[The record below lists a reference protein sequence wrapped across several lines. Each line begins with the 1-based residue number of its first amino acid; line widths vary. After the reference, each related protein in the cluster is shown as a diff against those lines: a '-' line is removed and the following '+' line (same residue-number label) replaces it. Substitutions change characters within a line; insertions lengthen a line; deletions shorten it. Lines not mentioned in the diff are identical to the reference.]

1 MRLSKEIKLG
11 LIAICAIALIIT
23 GVNFL
28 KGSSFLGG
36 DDIYYGYFPTS
47 GGIMPASSVA
57 VNGVGVGKVLSIE
70 YVPNEI
76 LERKVKVTFNIQN
89 KDIKIPKGSKIQIGS
104 LDLFNKAIILTFAD
118 DISKGY
124 HKSGAMFQGSVALD
138 MTQQVQAMADPVSKK
153 LQHLMGNIDRMV
165 NSITVLFDTTRGTND
180 IRSSINEAKLAIKR
194 FGNLSLEMNDL
205 VREEKI
211 KLSDI
216 LQNVANI
223 TRNLD
228 KSNKEISAILGNA
241 HTFSNDLVKSNFKDV
256 ISGAHKTIT
265 TINKAL
271 EETEQNRGNLSKL
284 LKDETLYNELV
295 NSNKK
300 IQIIL
305 DDLHEHPEKY
315 IKLSVFSR
323 RPKGLQ
329 ITKKDEEK
337 LKKILD
343 SIP

>member
-1 MRLSKEIKLG
+1 MS
-11 LIAICAIALIIT
+11 
-23 GVNFL
+23 
-28 KGSSFLGG
+28 
-36 DDIYYGYFPTS
+36 
-47 GGIMPASSVA
+47 
-57 VNGVGVGKVLSIE
+57 
-70 YVPNEI
+70 
-76 LERKVKVTFNIQN
+76 
-89 KDIKIPKGSKIQIGS
+89 
-104 LDLFNKAIILTFAD
+104 
-118 DISKGY
+118 
-124 HKSGAMFQGSVALD
+124 
-138 MTQQVQAMADPVSKK
+138 QQVHAMADPVSKK

-223 TRNLD
+223 TKNLD

-271 EETEQNRGNLSKL
+271 EETEQNKGNLSKL

-329 ITKKDEEK
+329 ITKKEEEK

>member
-1 MRLSKEIKLG
+1 MKISKEIKLG
-11 LIAICAIALIIT
+11 IIAICAIALIIT

-28 KGSSFLGG
+28 KGSSFFGG
-36 DDIYYGYFPTS
+36 DDIYYGYFPNS

-70 YVPNEI
+70 YVPNETI
-76 LERKVKVTFNIQN
+76 ERKVKVTFNIQN
-89 KDIKIPKGSKIQIGS
+89 KDIKIPKGSTIQIGS
-104 LDLFNKAIILTFAD
+104 LDLFNKAVILSFSD
-118 DISKGY
+118 DLSKGY
-124 HKSGAMFQGSVALD
+124 YPIKSKFTGTVALD

-153 LQHLMGNIDRMV
+153 LQHLMGNIDHMV
-165 NSITVLFDTTRGTND
+165 NSITELFDENKGTND
-180 IRSSINEAKLAIKR
+180 IRSSLTEAKLAIKR
-194 FGNLSLEMNDL
+194 FGDLSLEMNDL

-211 KLSDI
+211 KLSEI

-228 KSNKEISAILGNA
+228 KSNKEISSILGNA
-241 HTFSNDLVKSNFKDV
+241 HSFTDDLVKSNFKEI
-256 ISGAHKTIT
+256 ISGAHKTISS
-265 TINKAL
+265 INKAL
-271 EETEQNRGNLSKL
+271 EETDNNRGNLSKF

-323 RPKGLQ
+323 RPKGVQ
-329 ITKKDEEK
+329 ITKKEEEK
-337 LKKILD
+337 LRKILD
-343 SIP
+343 SIH

>member
-1 MRLSKEIKLG
+1 MKISREIKLG
-11 LIAICAIALIIT
+11 IIAICAIILIII

-28 KGSSFLGG
+28 KGSSFFGG

-57 VNGVGVGKVLSIE
+57 VNGVSVGKVLSIE
-70 YVPNEI
+70 YVPSET
-76 LERKVKVTFNIQN
+76 LDRKVRVTFNIQN
-89 KDIKIPKGSKIQIGS
+89 KDIKIPKGSKVQIGS

-124 HKSGAMFQGSVALD
+124 YPVKSKFQGTVALD
-138 MTQQVQAMADPVSKK
+138 MTQQVQAMADPLSKK

-165 NSITVLFDTTRGTND
+165 NSIAVIFDTTKGTND
-180 IRSSINEAKLAIKR
+180 IRSSLSEARIAIKR

-205 VREEKI
+205 VKEEKV

-241 HTFSNDLVKSNFKDV
+241 HSFSNDLVKSNFKDV
-256 ISGAHKTIT
+256 ISGAHKAISS
-265 TINKAL
+265 INKAL
-271 EETEQNRGNLSKL
+271 EETDQNRGNLSKL

-300 IQIIL
+300 IQLIL

-329 ITKKDEEK
+329 LSKQEEEK
-337 LKKILD
+337 LHKIID
-343 SIP
+343 SIR

>member
-1 MRLSKEIKLG
+1 MKISKEIKLG
-11 LIAICAIALIIT
+11 IIAICAIVLIVT
-23 GVNFL
+23 GINFL
-28 KGSSFLGG
+28 KGSSFFGG
-36 DDIYYGYFPTS
+36 DDVYYGYFPSS

-70 YVPNEI
+70 YVPTETI
-76 LERKVKVTFNIQN
+76 DRKVKVTFNIQN
-89 KDIKIPKGSKIQIGS
+89 KDIKIPKGANIQIGS
-104 LDLFNKAIILTFAD
+104 LDLFNKAIILVFPD

-124 HKSGAMFQGSVALD
+124 HKVGSSFQGSVALD

-153 LQHLMGNIDRMV
+153 LQHLLGNVDRMV
-165 NSITVLFDTTRGTND
+165 NSINVLFDTTRGTND
-180 IRSSINEAKLAIKR
+180 IRSSLNEAKLAIKR

-205 VREEKI
+205 VKEEKI

-241 HTFSNDLVKSNFKDV
+241 HAFTDDIVKSNFKEV
-256 ISGAHKTIT
+256 IAGAHKTIS

-271 EETEQNRGNLSKL
+271 EETEQNRGNLSKF
-284 LKDETLYNELV
+284 LKDESLYNDLV
-295 NSNKK
+295 NTNKK
-300 IQIIL
+300 VQIIL

-323 RPKGLQ
+323 KPKGLQ
-329 ITKKDEEK
+329 ITKKEEEK
-337 LKKILD
+337 LRKILD

>member
-1 MRLSKEIKLG
+1 MKISKEIKLG
-11 LIAICAIALIIT
+11 IIAICAIALIIT

-70 YVPNEI
+70 YVPSETI
-76 LERKVKVTFNIQN
+76 ERKVKVTFNIQN
-89 KDIKIPKGSKIQIGS
+89 KDIKIPKGSSIQIGS
-104 LDLFNKAIILTFAD
+104 LDLFNKAIILSFSD

-124 HKSGAMFQGSVALD
+124 YPIRSKFNGTVALD

-153 LQHLMGNIDRMV
+153 LQHLMGNIDNMV
-165 NSITVLFDTTRGTND
+165 NSITELFDENKGTND
-180 IRSSINEAKLAIKR
+180 IRSSLSEAKLAIKR
-194 FGNLSLEMNDL
+194 FGDLSLEMNDL

-223 TRNLD
+223 TKNLD
-228 KSNKEISAILGNA
+228 KSNKEISSILGNA
-241 HTFSNDLVKSNFKDV
+241 HSFSDDLVKSNFKEV
-256 ISGAHKTIT
+256 ISGAHKTISS
-265 TINKAL
+265 INKAL
-271 EETEQNRGNLSKL
+271 EETDNNRGNLSKF

-300 IQIIL
+300 IQLIL

-329 ITKKDEEK
+329 ITKKEEEK
-337 LKKILD
+337 LRKILD
-343 SIP
+343 SIH

>member
-1 MRLSKEIKLG
+1 MKISKEIKLG
-11 LIAICAIALIIT
+11 IIAICAIVLIIT

-28 KGSSFLGG
+28 KGSSFFGG
-36 DDIYYGYFPTS
+36 DAIYYGYFPSS

-57 VNGVGVGKVLSIE
+57 VNGVGVGKVLTIE
-70 YVPNEI
+70 YVPNESI
-76 LERKVKVTFNIQN
+76 ERKVKVTFNIQN
-89 KDIKIPKGSKIQIGS
+89 KDIKIPKGSEIQIGS
-104 LDLFNKAIILTFAD
+104 LDLFN
-118 DISKGY
+118 
-124 HKSGAMFQGSVALD
+124 FQGTVALD

-153 LQHLMGNIDRMV
+153 LQHLLGNVDRMV
-165 NSITVLFDTTRGTND
+165 NSINVLFDTTRGTND
-180 IRSSINEAKLAIKR
+180 IRSSLNEAKMAIKR

-205 VREEKI
+205 VKEEKI

-241 HTFSNDLVKSNFKDV
+241 HSFTDDLVKSNFKEV
-256 ISGAHKTIT
+256 IAGAYKTIS

-271 EETEQNRGNLSKL
+271 EETEQNRGNLSKF
-284 LKDETLYNELV
+284 LKDESLYNELV
-295 NSNKK
+295 NTNKK
-300 IQIIL
+300 VQIIL

-323 RPKGLQ
+323 KPKGLQ
-329 ITKKDEEK
+329 ITKKEEEK
-337 LKKILD
+337 LRKILD
-343 SIP
+343 STP

>member
-1 MRLSKEIKLG
+1 MKISKEIKLG
-11 LIAICAIALIIT
+11 LIAITAIALIIT

-70 YVPNEI
+70 YIPSETI
-76 LERKVKVTFNIQN
+76 ERKVKVTFNIQN
-89 KDIKIPKGSKIQIGS
+89 KDIKIPIGSEIQIGS
-104 LDLFNKAIILTFAD
+104 LDLFNKAIILSFTD

-124 HKSGAMFQGSVALD
+124 CPVKSKFNGTVALD

-153 LQHLMGNIDRMV
+153 LQHLMGNIDNMV
-165 NSITVLFDTTRGTND
+165 NSITVLFDENKGTND
-180 IRSSINEAKLAIKR
+180 VRSSLSEAKLAIKR
-194 FGNLSLEMNDL
+194 FGQLSLEMNDL

-216 LQNVANI
+216 LQNIANI
-223 TRNLD
+223 TNNLD
-228 KSNKEISAILGNA
+228 KSNKEISSILGNA
-241 HTFSNDLVKSNFKDV
+241 HSFTDDLVKSNFKEV
-256 ISGAHKTIT
+256 ISEAHKTISS
-265 TINKAL
+265 INKAL
-271 EETEQNRGNLSKL
+271 EETNNNRGNLSKF

-300 IQIIL
+300 VQIIL

-329 ITKKDEEK
+329 ITKKEEEK
-337 LKKILD
+337 LRKILD
-343 SIP
+343 SIN

>member
-1 MRLSKEIKLG
+1 MKISKEIKLG
-11 LIAICAIALIIT
+11 IIAICAIVLIIT

-28 KGSSFLGG
+28 KGSSFFGG

-70 YVPNEI
+70 YVPTETI
-76 LERKVKVTFNIQN
+76 DRKVKVTFNIQN
-89 KDIKIPKGSKIQIGS
+89 KDIKIPRDSKIQIGS

-124 HKSGAMFQGSVALD
+124 YPINYKFQGTVALD

-165 NSITVLFDTTRGTND
+165 NSITVLFDTTKGTND
-180 IRSSINEAKLAIKR
+180 IRSSLNEAKLAIKR

-205 VREEKI
+205 VKEEKI

-223 TRNLD
+223 TKNLD

-241 HTFSNDLVKSNFKDV
+241 HTFSNDLVKSNFKEV
-256 ISGAHKTIT
+256 ISGAHKAIT
-265 TINKAL
+265 SINNAL
-271 EETEQNRGNLSKL
+271 EETNQNRGNLSKL

-300 IQIIL
+300 IQVIL

-323 RPKGLQ
+323 RPKGLL
-329 ITKKDEEK
+329 ITKKEEEK

>member
-1 MRLSKEIKLG
+1 MKITKEIKLG
-11 LIAICAIALIIT
+11 IIAICAIVLIIT

-36 DDIYYGYFPTS
+36 DDIYYGYFPSS

-70 YVPNEI
+70 YVPSETI
-76 LERKVKVTFNIQN
+76 ERKVKVTFNIQN
-89 KDIKIPKGSKIQIGS
+89 KDIKIPKGSDIQIGS
-104 LDLFNKAIILTFAD
+104 LDLFNKAVILSFSD

-124 HKSGAMFQGSVALD
+124 YPAKSKFTGTVALD

-153 LQHLMGNIDRMV
+153 LQRLMGNIDHMV
-165 NSITVLFDTTRGTND
+165 NSISVLFDENKGTND
-180 IRSSINEAKLAIKR
+180 IRSSLSEAKLAIKR
-194 FGNLSLEMNDL
+194 FGDLSLEMNEL

-223 TRNLD
+223 TKNLD
-228 KSNKEISAILGNA
+228 KSNKEISSILGNA
-241 HTFSNDLVKSNFKDV
+241 NSFTDDLVKSNFKEV
-256 ISGAHKTIT
+256 IAEAHKTISS
-265 TINKAL
+265 INKAL
-271 EETEQNRGNLSKL
+271 EETDNNRGNLSKF

-300 IQIIL
+300 IQVIL

-323 RPKGLQ
+323 KPKGLQ
-329 ITKKDEEK
+329 ITKKEEEK
-337 LKKILD
+337 LRKILD
-343 SIP
+343 SIH

>member
-1 MRLSKEIKLG
+1 MKISKEIKLG
-11 LIAICAIALIIT
+11 IIAICAIALIIT

-28 KGSSFLGG
+28 KGSSFFGG

-57 VNGVGVGKVLSIE
+57 INGVSVGKVLSIE
-70 YVPNEI
+70 YVTSESI
-76 LERKVKVTFNIQN
+76 ERKVKVTFNIQN
-89 KDIKIPKGSKIQIGS
+89 KKIKIPKGSNVQIGS
-104 LDLFNKAIILTFAD
+104 LDLFNKAIILTFSD
-118 DISKGY
+118 DLSKGY
-124 HKSGAMFQGSVALD
+124 YPVKSKFAGTVSLD

-165 NSITVLFDTTRGTND
+165 NSITILFDTTRGTND
-180 IRSSINEAKLAIKR
+180 IRSSLNEAKLAIKR

-223 TRNLD
+223 TKNLD

-241 HTFSNDLVKSNFKDV
+241 HSFTNDLVKSNFKDV
-256 ISGAHKTIT
+256 ISGANKVIT
-265 TINKAL
+265 SINNAL
-271 EETEQNRGNLSKL
+271 EETNQNRGNLSKL

-329 ITKKDEEK
+329 ITKKEEEK
-337 LKKILD
+337 LRKILD

>member
-1 MRLSKEIKLG
+1 MKISKEIKLG
-11 LIAICAIALIIT
+11 LIAICAIVLIIT

-36 DDIYYGYFPTS
+36 DDVYYGYFPSS
-47 GGIMPASSVA
+47 GGIMPASTVA

-70 YVPNEI
+70 YVTKES
-76 LERKVKVTFNIQN
+76 LDRKVKVTFNIQN
-89 KDIKIPKGSKIQIGS
+89 KDIKIPIGSTIQIGS
-104 LDLFNKAIILTFAD
+104 LDLFNKAIILAFSED
-118 DISKGY
+118 LSKGY
-124 HKSGAMFQGSVALD
+124 YRAGSSFQGNVALD

-153 LQHLMGNIDRMV
+153 LQHLMSNIDRMV
-165 NSITVLFDTTRGTND
+165 NSVNELFVTNSGTND
-180 IRSSINEAKLAIKR
+180 IRASLVEAKLAIKR
-194 FGNLSLEMNDL
+194 FGDLSLEMNDL
-205 VREEKI
+205 VKEEKI

-241 HTFSNDLVKSNFKDV
+241 HTFSDDLVKSNFKEV
-256 ISGAHKTIT
+256 ISGAHKTIS

-271 EETEQNRGNLSKL
+271 EETEQNRGNLSKF
-284 LKDETLYNELV
+284 LKDESLYNELV
-295 NSNKK
+295 NTNKK
-300 IQIIL
+300 MQIIL

-323 RPKGLQ
+323 KPKGLQ
-329 ITKKDEEK
+329 ITKKEEEK
-337 LKKILD
+337 LRKILD
-343 SIP
+343 STP